1 LLNYLSGLEH
11 AKEMAEAG
19 DNSLFQQIKPV
30 NFLVITDGAPSDD
43 PETVIVAAAR
53 RLDAGN
59 YPMSQVG
66 IQFIQ
71 VRAERAISG
80 VKSATYSYIIDR

>member
-1 LLNYLSGLEH
+1 
-11 AKEMAEAG
+11 MAEAG